1 MTTGN
6 PQRSVLVFGKS
17 QLILDDI
24 VAALHDVGYTAL
36 ATNDFF
42 SDITGQFD
50 VTGIDLVVFGRQ
62 VPPDRQA
69 ELKEEIGAINSRVIF
84 LEGVGGIPG
93 LVINRVQGAFA
104 ADGGRAG
111 HGGIKPSG
119 ELPD

>member
-24 VAALHDVGYTAL
+24 GAALHDAGYTAL
-36 ATNDFF
+36 TTNDFV

-62 VPPDRQA
+62 VPPARQV

-84 LEGVGGIPG
+84 LEGVGGIPD
-93 LVINRVQGAFA
+93 LVINQVQEAFA
-104 ADGGRAG
+104 AD
-111 HGGIKPSG
+111 H
-119 ELPD
+119 